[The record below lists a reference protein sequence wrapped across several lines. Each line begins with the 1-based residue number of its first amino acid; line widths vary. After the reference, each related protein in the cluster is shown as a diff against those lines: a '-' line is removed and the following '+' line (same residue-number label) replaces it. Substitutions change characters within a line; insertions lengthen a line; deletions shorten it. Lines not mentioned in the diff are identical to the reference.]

1 MDQPVKSSKMWTKD
15 SGICPFLTVRKIA
28 TARMVCGEMLW
39 LLFQA
44 CLSPSSHSY
53 NLFFSTVVP
62 KNQMQLFLL
71 TAFKSLKHHFTE
83 QDRCIYTVIT
93 KILIETSPE
102 PQFFSSLF
110 STYILQRT
118 RDGLYGVNLNSLIF
132 SLVQCQHIVWR
143 LWLSFKHVIL
153 TRLSNPLEERVDHHG
168 KMVKFRVPDRV
179 L

>member
-1 MDQPVKSSKMWTKD
+1 MQ
-15 SGICPFLTVRKIA
+15 
-28 TARMVCGEMLW
+28 ARMVCAEMLW

-53 NLFFSTVVP
+53 NLLSTVVP

-83 QDRCIYTVIT
+83 QDRSIDTVIT

-102 PQFFSSLF
+102 PQFFSSIFSSFFSSLF

-132 SLVQCQHIVWR
+132 SLVQCQHIAWR

-153 TRLSNPLEERVDHHG
+153 TRLSNPLEESWPSWQDG
-168 KMVKFRVPDRV
+168 
-179 L
+179 